1 MAMSFISSAYS
12 QNMSEAQIRTKINQ
26 AASQLQT
33 LQCDFVQTKHLKM
46 LNDKL
51 VSHGKMYYKK
61 SDKLRWEY
69 TTPYHYIFILNG
81 SRVLLNNEKRNA
93 LITGGYNQTIDY
105 FKNTLKD
112 KKKTLLDI
120 YEEISKYLELVK
132 SNISNDRII
141 HAKRALGDLY
151 MNLHERLGI
160 IADCDKCSLSNFKNI
175 FLQNI
180 IYPALFG
187 KIKLN
192 NEKLVNTALKAC
204 CDNIETRIAEYKAY
218 LN

>member
-12 QNMSEAQIRTKINQ
+12 QIMSEAQIRTKINQ

-81 SRVLLNNEKRNA
+81 SRVLLKNEKRND
-93 LITGGYNQTIDY
+93 IIDVNQNKV
-105 FKNTLKD
+105 FK
-112 KKKTLLDI
+112 
-120 YEEISKYLELVK
+120 EIARLM
-132 SNISNDRII
+132 
-141 HAKRALGDLY
+141 
-151 MNLHERLGI
+151 MNSVVG
-160 IADCDKCSLSNFKNI
+160 KSLSDSRDFSSKISSSNSELIATLTPMRKDLKQMFKQISLYFSQSTSLVYKVILVEKNGDKTVI
-175 FLQNI
+175 ELKN
-180 IYPALFG
+180 A
-187 KIKLN
+187 KK
-192 NEKLVNTALKAC
+192 NEPVNT
-204 CDNIETRIAEYKAY
+204 NVF
-218 LN
+218 NVN

>member
-81 SRVLLNNEKRNA
+81 SQVLLKNEKRND
-93 LITGGYNQTIDY
+93 IIDVNQNKV
-105 FKNTLKD
+105 FK
-112 KKKTLLDI
+112 
-120 YEEISKYLELVK
+120 EIARLM
-132 SNISNDRII
+132 
-141 HAKRALGDLY
+141 
-151 MNLHERLGI
+151 MNSVVG
-160 IADCDKCSLSNFKNI
+160 KSLSDSRDFSSKISSSNSELIATLTPMRKDLKQMFKQISLYFSKSTSLVYKVILVEKNGDKTVI
-175 FLQNI
+175 ELKNS
-180 IYPALFG
+180 
-187 KIKLN
+187 KK
-192 NEKLVNTALKAC
+192 NEPVNTNVFKV
-204 CDNIETRIAEYKAY
+204 N
-218 LN
+218 

>member
-12 QNMSEAQIRTKINQ
+12 QNMSEAQIRTRINQ

-81 SRVLLNNEKRNA
+81 SQVLLKNEKRND
-93 LITGGYNQTIDY
+93 IIDVNQNKV
-105 FKNTLKD
+105 FK
-112 KKKTLLDI
+112 
-120 YEEISKYLELVK
+120 EIARLM
-132 SNISNDRII
+132 
-141 HAKRALGDLY
+141 
-151 MNLHERLGI
+151 MNSVVG
-160 IADCDKCSLSNFKNI
+160 KSLSDSRDFSSKISSSNSELIATLTPMRKDLKQMFKQISLYFSKSTSLVYKVILVEKNGDKTVI
-175 FLQNI
+175 ELKN
-180 IYPALFG
+180 A
-187 KIKLN
+187 KK
-192 NEKLVNTALKAC
+192 NEPVNTNVFKV
-204 CDNIETRIAEYKAY
+204 N
-218 LN
+218 

>member
-1 MAMSFISSAYS
+1 MSKILVSILMAMSFISSAYS

-81 SRVLLNNEKRNA
+81 SRVLLKNEKRND
-93 LITGGYNQTIDY
+93 IIDVNQNKV
-105 FKNTLKD
+105 FK
-112 KKKTLLDI
+112 
-120 YEEISKYLELVK
+120 EIARLM
-132 SNISNDRII
+132 
-141 HAKRALGDLY
+141 
-151 MNLHERLGI
+151 MNSVVG
-160 IADCDKCSLSNFKNI
+160 KSLSDSRDFSSKISSSNSELIATLTPMRKDLKQMFKQISLYFSQSTSLVYKVILVEKNGDKTVI
-175 FLQNI
+175 ELKN
-180 IYPALFG
+180 A
-187 KIKLN
+187 KK
-192 NEKLVNTALKAC
+192 NEPVNTNVFKV
-204 CDNIETRIAEYKAY
+204 N
-218 LN
+218 

>member
-33 LQCDFVQTKHLKM
+33 LQCDFVQTKYLKM

-81 SRVLLNNEKRNA
+81 SKVLLKNEKRNDIIDVNQNKVFKEIA
-93 LITGGYNQTIDY
+93 RLMMNSVVGKSLSDSRDFSSKIASSNSELIATLTPMRKDLKQM
-105 FKNTLKD
+105 FK
-112 KKKTLLDI
+112 
-120 YEEISKYLELVK
+120 EISLYFSRNTSLVYKVILVEKNGDKTVIELK
-132 SNISNDRII
+132 N
-141 HAKRALGDLY
+141 AKK
-151 MNLHERLGI
+151 NESI
-160 IADCDKCSLSNFKNI
+160 NTNI
-175 FLQNI
+175 FN
-180 IYPALFG
+180 
-187 KIKLN
+187 
-192 NEKLVNTALKAC
+192 V
-204 CDNIETRIAEYKAY
+204 D
-218 LN
+218 

>member
-81 SRVLLNNEKRNA
+81 SQVLLKNEKRND
-93 LITGGYNQTIDY
+93 IVDVNQNKL
-105 FKNTLKD
+105 FK
-112 KKKTLLDI
+112 
-120 YEEISKYLELVK
+120 EIARLM
-132 SNISNDRII
+132 
-141 HAKRALGDLY
+141 
-151 MNLHERLGI
+151 MNSVVG
-160 IADCDKCSLSNFKNI
+160 KSLSDSRDFSSKISSSNSELIATLTPMRKDLKQMFKQISLYFSQSTSLVYKVILVEKNGDKTVI
-175 FLQNI
+175 ELKN
-180 IYPALFG
+180 A
-187 KIKLN
+187 KK
-192 NEKLVNTALKAC
+192 NEPVNT
-204 CDNIETRIAEYKAY
+204 NVF
-218 LN
+218 NVN

>member
-81 SRVLLNNEKRNA
+81 SRVLLKNEKRND
-93 LITGGYNQTIDY
+93 IIDVNQNKV
-105 FKNTLKD
+105 FK
-112 KKKTLLDI
+112 
-120 YEEISKYLELVK
+120 EIARLM
-132 SNISNDRII
+132 
-141 HAKRALGDLY
+141 
-151 MNLHERLGI
+151 MNSVVG
-160 IADCDKCSLSNFKNI
+160 KSLSDSRDFSSKISSSNSELIATLTPMRKDLKQMFKQISLYFSQSTSLVYKVILVEKNGDKT
-175 FLQNI
+175 I
-180 IYPALFG
+180 IELKNA
-187 KIKLN
+187 KK
-192 NEKLVNTALKAC
+192 NEPVNTNVFKV
-204 CDNIETRIAEYKAY
+204 N
-218 LN
+218 

>member
-12 QNMSEAQIRTKINQ
+12 RNMSEAQIRTKINQ

-81 SRVLLNNEKRNA
+81 SQVLLKNEKRND
-93 LITGGYNQTIDY
+93 IIDVNQNKV
-105 FKNTLKD
+105 FK
-112 KKKTLLDI
+112 
-120 YEEISKYLELVK
+120 EIARLM
-132 SNISNDRII
+132 
-141 HAKRALGDLY
+141 
-151 MNLHERLGI
+151 MNSVVG
-160 IADCDKCSLSNFKNI
+160 KSLSDSRDFSSKISSSNSELIATLTPMRKDLKQMFKQISLYFSQSTSLVYKVILVEKNGDKTVI
-175 FLQNI
+175 ELKN
-180 IYPALFG
+180 A
-187 KIKLN
+187 KK
-192 NEKLVNTALKAC
+192 NEPVNTNVFKV
-204 CDNIETRIAEYKAY
+204 N
-218 LN
+218 

>member
-81 SRVLLNNEKRNA
+81 SRVLLKNEKRND
-93 LITGGYNQTIDY
+93 IIDVNQNKV
-105 FKNTLKD
+105 FK
-112 KKKTLLDI
+112 
-120 YEEISKYLELVK
+120 EIARLM
-132 SNISNDRII
+132 
-141 HAKRALGDLY
+141 
-151 MNLHERLGI
+151 MNSVVG
-160 IADCDKCSLSNFKNI
+160 KSLSDSRDFSSKISSSNSELIATLTPIRKDLKQMFKEITLYFSKSTSLVYKVILVEKNGDKTVI
-175 FLQNI
+175 ELKN
-180 IYPALFG
+180 A
-187 KIKLN
+187 KK
-192 NEKLVNTALKAC
+192 NEPVNT
-204 CDNIETRIAEYKAY
+204 NVF
-218 LN
+218 NVN

>member
-81 SRVLLNNEKRNA
+81 SQVLLKNEKRND
-93 LITGGYNQTIDY
+93 IIDVNQNKV
-105 FKNTLKD
+105 FK
-112 KKKTLLDI
+112 
-120 YEEISKYLELVK
+120 EIARLM
-132 SNISNDRII
+132 
-141 HAKRALGDLY
+141 
-151 MNLHERLGI
+151 MNSVVG
-160 IADCDKCSLSNFKNI
+160 KSLSDSRDFSSKISSSNSELIATLTPMRKDLKQMFKQISLYFSKSTSLVYKVILVEKNGDKTVI
-175 FLQNI
+175 ELKN
-180 IYPALFG
+180 A
-187 KIKLN
+187 KK
-192 NEKLVNTALKAC
+192 NEPVNTNVFKV
-204 CDNIETRIAEYKAY
+204 N
-218 LN
+218 

>member
-81 SRVLLNNEKRNA
+81 SRVLLKNEKRND
-93 LITGGYNQTIDY
+93 IIDVNQNKV
-105 FKNTLKD
+105 FK
-112 KKKTLLDI
+112 
-120 YEEISKYLELVK
+120 EIARLM
-132 SNISNDRII
+132 
-141 HAKRALGDLY
+141 
-151 MNLHERLGI
+151 MNSVVG
-160 IADCDKCSLSNFKNI
+160 KSLSDSRDFSSKISSSNSELIATLTPMRKDLKQMFKQISLYFSQSTSLVYKVILVEKNGDKTVI
-175 FLQNI
+175 ELKN
-180 IYPALFG
+180 A
-187 KIKLN
+187 KK
-192 NEKLVNTALKAC
+192 NEPVNT
-204 CDNIETRIAEYKAY
+204 NVF
-218 LN
+218 NVN

>member
-12 QNMSEAQIRTKINQ
+12 QNMSEAQLRTKINQ

-81 SRVLLNNEKRNA
+81 SRVLLKNEKRND
-93 LITGGYNQTIDY
+93 IIDVNQNKV
-105 FKNTLKD
+105 FK
-112 KKKTLLDI
+112 
-120 YEEISKYLELVK
+120 EIARLM
-132 SNISNDRII
+132 
-141 HAKRALGDLY
+141 
-151 MNLHERLGI
+151 MNSVVG
-160 IADCDKCSLSNFKNI
+160 KSLSDSRDFSSKISSSNSELIATLTPMRKDLKQMFKQISLYFSQSTSLVYKVILVEKNGDKTVI
-175 FLQNI
+175 ELKN
-180 IYPALFG
+180 A
-187 KIKLN
+187 KK
-192 NEKLVNTALKAC
+192 NEPVNTNVFKV
-204 CDNIETRIAEYKAY
+204 N
-218 LN
+218 

>member
-81 SRVLLNNEKRNA
+81 SRVLLKNEKRND
-93 LITGGYNQTIDY
+93 IIDVNQNKV
-105 FKNTLKD
+105 FK
-112 KKKTLLDI
+112 
-120 YEEISKYLELVK
+120 EIARLMMNSVVVK
-132 SNISNDRII
+132 SLSDSRDFSSKISSSNSELIATLTPMRKDLKQMFKQISLYFSQSTSLVYKVI
-141 HAKRALGDLY
+141 LVEKNGDKTVIELKNAK
-151 MNLHERLGI
+151 
-160 IADCDKCSLSNFKNI
+160 KNE
-175 FLQNI
+175 
-180 IYPALFG
+180 P
-187 KIKLN
+187 
-192 NEKLVNTALKAC
+192 VNTNVFKV
-204 CDNIETRIAEYKAY
+204 N
-218 LN
+218 

>member
-81 SRVLLNNEKRNA
+81 SRVLLKNEKRND
-93 LITGGYNQTIDY
+93 IIDVNQNKV
-105 FKNTLKD
+105 FK
-112 KKKTLLDI
+112 
-120 YEEISKYLELVK
+120 EIARLM
-132 SNISNDRII
+132 
-141 HAKRALGDLY
+141 
-151 MNLHERLGI
+151 MNSVVG
-160 IADCDKCSLSNFKNI
+160 KSLSDSRDFSSKISSSNSELIATLTPMRKDLKQMFKEITLYFSKSTSLVYKVILVEKNGDKTVI
-175 FLQNI
+175 ELKN
-180 IYPALFG
+180 A
-187 KIKLN
+187 KK
-192 NEKLVNTALKAC
+192 NEPVNT
-204 CDNIETRIAEYKAY
+204 NVF
-218 LN
+218 NVN

>member
-81 SRVLLNNEKRNA
+81 SKVLLKNEKRND
-93 LITGGYNQTIDY
+93 IIDVNQNKV
-105 FKNTLKD
+105 F
-112 KKKTLLDI
+112 
-120 YEEISKYLELVK
+120 EEIARLM
-132 SNISNDRII
+132 
-141 HAKRALGDLY
+141 
-151 MNLHERLGI
+151 MNSVVG
-160 IADCDKCSLSNFKNI
+160 KSLSDSRDFSSKIASSNSELIATLTPMRKDLKQMFKEISLYFSRNTSLVYKVILVEKNGDKTVIELKNAKKNESINTNI
-175 FLQNI
+175 FN
-180 IYPALFG
+180 
-187 KIKLN
+187 
-192 NEKLVNTALKAC
+192 V
-204 CDNIETRIAEYKAY
+204 D
-218 LN
+218 

>member
-12 QNMSEAQIRTKINQ
+12 QNMSDAQIRTKINQ

-81 SRVLLNNEKRNA
+81 SRVLLKNEKRND
-93 LITGGYNQTIDY
+93 IIDVNQNKV
-105 FKNTLKD
+105 FK
-112 KKKTLLDI
+112 
-120 YEEISKYLELVK
+120 EIARLM
-132 SNISNDRII
+132 
-141 HAKRALGDLY
+141 
-151 MNLHERLGI
+151 MNSVVG
-160 IADCDKCSLSNFKNI
+160 KSLSDSRDFSSKISSSNSELIATLTPMRKDLKQMFKQISLYFSQSTSLVYKVILVEKNGDKTVI
-175 FLQNI
+175 ELKN
-180 IYPALFG
+180 P
-187 KIKLN
+187 KK
-192 NEKLVNTALKAC
+192 NEPVNT
-204 CDNIETRIAEYKAY
+204 NVF
-218 LN
+218 NVN

>member
-81 SRVLLNNEKRNA
+81 SQVLLKNEKRND
-93 LITGGYNQTIDY
+93 IIDVNQNKV
-105 FKNTLKD
+105 FK
-112 KKKTLLDI
+112 
-120 YEEISKYLELVK
+120 EIARLM
-132 SNISNDRII
+132 
-141 HAKRALGDLY
+141 
-151 MNLHERLGI
+151 MNSVVG
-160 IADCDKCSLSNFKNI
+160 KSLSDSRDFSSKISSSNSELIATLTPMRKDLKQMFKQISLYFSQSTSLVYKVILVEKNGDKTVI
-175 FLQNI
+175 ELKN
-180 IYPALFG
+180 A
-187 KIKLN
+187 KK
-192 NEKLVNTALKAC
+192 NEPVNTNVFKV
-204 CDNIETRIAEYKAY
+204 N
-218 LN
+218 

>member
-33 LQCDFVQTKHLKM
+33 LQCYFVQTKHLKM

-81 SRVLLNNEKRNA
+81 SRVLLKNEKRND
-93 LITGGYNQTIDY
+93 IIDVNQNKV
-105 FKNTLKD
+105 FK
-112 KKKTLLDI
+112 
-120 YEEISKYLELVK
+120 EIARLM
-132 SNISNDRII
+132 
-141 HAKRALGDLY
+141 
-151 MNLHERLGI
+151 MNSVVG
-160 IADCDKCSLSNFKNI
+160 KSLSDSRDFSSKISSSNSELIATLTPMRKDLKQMFKQISLYFSQSTSLVYKVILVEKNGDKTVI
-175 FLQNI
+175 ELKN
-180 IYPALFG
+180 A
-187 KIKLN
+187 KK
-192 NEKLVNTALKAC
+192 NEPVNTNVFKV
-204 CDNIETRIAEYKAY
+204 N
-218 LN
+218 

>member
-1 MAMSFISSAYS
+1 MAMSFISSSYS

-81 SRVLLNNEKRNA
+81 SQVLLKNEKRND
-93 LITGGYNQTIDY
+93 IVDVNQNKL
-105 FKNTLKD
+105 FK
-112 KKKTLLDI
+112 
-120 YEEISKYLELVK
+120 EIARLM
-132 SNISNDRII
+132 
-141 HAKRALGDLY
+141 
-151 MNLHERLGI
+151 MNSVVG
-160 IADCDKCSLSNFKNI
+160 KSLSDSRDFSSKISSSNSELIATLTPMRKDLKQMFKQISLYFSQSTSLVYKVILVEKNGDKTVI
-175 FLQNI
+175 ELKN
-180 IYPALFG
+180 A
-187 KIKLN
+187 KK
-192 NEKLVNTALKAC
+192 NEPVNT
-204 CDNIETRIAEYKAY
+204 NVF
-218 LN
+218 NVN

>member
-81 SRVLLNNEKRNA
+81 SRVLLKNEKRND
-93 LITGGYNQTIDY
+93 IDVNQNKV
-105 FKNTLKD
+105 FK
-112 KKKTLLDI
+112 
-120 YEEISKYLELVK
+120 EIARLM
-132 SNISNDRII
+132 
-141 HAKRALGDLY
+141 
-151 MNLHERLGI
+151 MNSVVG
-160 IADCDKCSLSNFKNI
+160 KSLSDSRDFSSKISSSNSELIATLTPMRKDLKQMFKQISLYFSQSTSLVYKVILVEKNGDKTVI
-175 FLQNI
+175 ELKN
-180 IYPALFG
+180 A
-187 KIKLN
+187 KK
-192 NEKLVNTALKAC
+192 NEPVNTNVFKV
-204 CDNIETRIAEYKAY
+204 N
-218 LN
+218 

>member
-81 SRVLLNNEKRNA
+81 SQVLLKNEKRND
-93 LITGGYNQTIDY
+93 IIDVNQNKV
-105 FKNTLKD
+105 FK
-112 KKKTLLDI
+112 
-120 YEEISKYLELVK
+120 EIARLM
-132 SNISNDRII
+132 
-141 HAKRALGDLY
+141 
-151 MNLHERLGI
+151 MNSVVG
-160 IADCDKCSLSNFKNI
+160 KSLSDSRDFSSKISSSNSELIATLTPMRKDLKQMFKEITLYFSKSTSLVYKVILVEKNGDKTVI
-175 FLQNI
+175 ELKN
-180 IYPALFG
+180 A
-187 KIKLN
+187 KK
-192 NEKLVNTALKAC
+192 NEPVNT
-204 CDNIETRIAEYKAY
+204 NVF
-218 LN
+218 NVN

>member
-81 SRVLLNNEKRNA
+81 SQVLLKNEKRND
-93 LITGGYNQTIDY
+93 IIDVNQNKV
-105 FKNTLKD
+105 FK
-112 KKKTLLDI
+112 
-120 YEEISKYLELVK
+120 EIARLM
-132 SNISNDRII
+132 
-141 HAKRALGDLY
+141 
-151 MNLHERLGI
+151 MNSVVG
-160 IADCDKCSLSNFKNI
+160 KSLSDSRDFSSKISSSNSELIATLTPMRKDLKQMFKQISLYFSQSTSLVYKVILVEKNGDKTVI
-175 FLQNI
+175 ELKN
-180 IYPALFG
+180 A
-187 KIKLN
+187 KK
-192 NEKLVNTALKAC
+192 NEPVNT
-204 CDNIETRIAEYKAY
+204 NVF
-218 LN
+218 NVN

>member
-81 SRVLLNNEKRNA
+81 SRVLLKNEKRND
-93 LITGGYNQTIDY
+93 IIDVNQNKV
-105 FKNTLKD
+105 FK
-112 KKKTLLDI
+112 
-120 YEEISKYLELVK
+120 EIARLMMNSVVGKSLSDSRDFSSKI
-132 SNISNDRII
+132 SISNSELIATLTPMRKDLKQMFKQISLYFSQSTSLVYKVI
-141 HAKRALGDLY
+141 LVEKNGDKTVIELKNAK
-151 MNLHERLGI
+151 
-160 IADCDKCSLSNFKNI
+160 KNE
-175 FLQNI
+175 
-180 IYPALFG
+180 P
-187 KIKLN
+187 
-192 NEKLVNTALKAC
+192 VNTNVFKV
-204 CDNIETRIAEYKAY
+204 N
-218 LN
+218 

>member
-1 MAMSFISSAYS
+1 MSKILVSILMAMSFISSAYS

-81 SRVLLNNEKRNA
+81 SRVLLKNEKRND
-93 LITGGYNQTIDY
+93 IIDVNQNKV
-105 FKNTLKD
+105 FK
-112 KKKTLLDI
+112 
-120 YEEISKYLELVK
+120 EIARLM
-132 SNISNDRII
+132 
-141 HAKRALGDLY
+141 
-151 MNLHERLGI
+151 MNSVVG
-160 IADCDKCSLSNFKNI
+160 KSLSDSRDFSSKISSSNSELIATLTPMRKDLKQMFKQISLYFSQSTSLVYKVILVEKNGDKTVI
-175 FLQNI
+175 ELKN
-180 IYPALFG
+180 A
-187 KIKLN
+187 KK
-192 NEKLVNTALKAC
+192 NEPVNT
-204 CDNIETRIAEYKAY
+204 NVF
-218 LN
+218 NVN

>member
-81 SRVLLNNEKRNA
+81 SRVLLKNEKRND
-93 LITGGYNQTIDY
+93 IIDVNQNKV
-105 FKNTLKD
+105 FK
-112 KKKTLLDI
+112 
-120 YEEISKYLELVK
+120 EIARLM
-132 SNISNDRII
+132 
-141 HAKRALGDLY
+141 
-151 MNLHERLGI
+151 MNSVVG
-160 IADCDKCSLSNFKNI
+160 KSLSDSRDFSSKISSSNSELIATLTPMRKDLKQMFKQISLYFSQSTSLVYKVILVEKNGDKTVI
-175 FLQNI
+175 ELKN
-180 IYPALFG
+180 A
-187 KIKLN
+187 KK
-192 NEKLVNTALKAC
+192 NEPVNTNVFKV
-204 CDNIETRIAEYKAY
+204 N
-218 LN
+218 

>member
-81 SRVLLNNEKRNA
+81 SQVLLKNEKRND
-93 LITGGYNQTIDY
+93 IVDVNQNKL
-105 FKNTLKD
+105 FK
-112 KKKTLLDI
+112 
-120 YEEISKYLELVK
+120 EIARLM
-132 SNISNDRII
+132 
-141 HAKRALGDLY
+141 
-151 MNLHERLGI
+151 MNSVVG
-160 IADCDKCSLSNFKNI
+160 KSLSDSRDFSSKISSSNSELIATLTPMRKDLKQMFKQISLYFSQSTSLVYKVILVEKNGDKTVI
-175 FLQNI
+175 ELKN
-180 IYPALFG
+180 A
-187 KIKLN
+187 KK
-192 NEKLVNTALKAC
+192 NEPVNTNVFKV
-204 CDNIETRIAEYKAY
+204 N
-218 LN
+218 